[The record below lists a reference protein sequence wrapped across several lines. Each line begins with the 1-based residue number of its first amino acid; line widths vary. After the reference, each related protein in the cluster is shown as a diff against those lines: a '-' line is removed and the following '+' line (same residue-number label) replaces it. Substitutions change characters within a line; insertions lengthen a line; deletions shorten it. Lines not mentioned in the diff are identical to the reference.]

1 MRALL
6 SLAVCSAFA
15 LPGVAPAQDVL
26 SLPSSPSAASAATTV
41 APVDVTAVPT
51 LAPLPTVQPTVDA
64 PPPASAAP
72 PPRPVSDAAVA
83 TPPSGPT
90 TVAPVIVAK
99 EEKDNSVAGTLGVI
113 AGGVA
118 GGAAGAAVGGPVGKF
133 AGGFIGKRVIGGIF
147 GDGKDKVP
155 EVTVAEVPPSAE
167 TAATS
172 AVAEPATAPPLK
184 EKRTKR

>member
-6 SLAVCSAFA
+6 SLAACSAFA
-15 LPGVAPAQDVL
+15 LPGAALAQEILALPTPPPAT
-26 SLPSSPSAASAATTV
+26 AATTV

-51 LAPLPTVQPTVDA
+51 MAPLPTVQPTVEA
-64 PPPASAAP
+64 PPPVSAAP
-72 PPRPVSDAAVA
+72 PPPPVSDAVVA
-83 TPPSGPT
+83 TPPAGPT
-90 TVAPVIVAK
+90 TAAPVIVAK
-99 EEKDNSVAGTLGVI
+99 EEKNNNVAGTLGVI

-172 AVAEPATAPPLK
+172 AVAEPATAPPLQ
-184 EKRTKR
+184 EKRRKR